1 LTTNNSQTDD
11 EPDTTEEGTGSQAVD
26 NRRSQGPDSGQSA
39 SVSPDG
45 SLTTA
50 ALDALLNYFSSDPD
64 EAARLYVTR
73 LTKLERFFEW
83 KHSRRPDVN
92 ARETLDRVARK
103 ILEGATITNLNSYI
117 IGFAYKIKKE
127 EDREES
133 RFVDAE
139 RIIETQSVKPEL
151 EDDVR
156 EIRMQCLESCLA
168 ELAPETRLM
177 IQEYFS
183 ADKRAKIELR
193 KRMALRLGI
202 APNALRIRIHRIQ
215 KGLEQCVKACCK
227 QRSDG

>member
-1 LTTNNSQTDD
+1 LITNNSHSDD
-11 EPDTTEEGTGSQAVD
+11 EPDSADEGIGSTSAD
-26 NRRSQGPDSGQSA
+26 DSRSQSPDSDQSA
-39 SVSPDG
+39 SVLSDG
-45 SLTTA
+45 SLSTD
-50 ALDALLNYFSSDPD
+50 ALDALLKCFSSDPD

-73 LTKLERFFEW
+73 LIKLERFFEW
-83 KHSRRPDVN
+83 KGSRRPDVN

-103 ILEGATITNLNSYI
+103 ILAGATITNLNSYI
-117 IGFAYKIKKE
+117 IGFAYKIKHE

-139 RIIETQSVKPEL
+139 GIIETQSVMPEP

-156 EIRMQCLESCLA
+156 EIRMQCLERCLA
-168 ELAPETRLM
+168 ELAPETCHM

-202 APNALRIRIHRIQ
+202 GPNALRIRIHRIQ

-227 QRSDG
+227 EQSGD